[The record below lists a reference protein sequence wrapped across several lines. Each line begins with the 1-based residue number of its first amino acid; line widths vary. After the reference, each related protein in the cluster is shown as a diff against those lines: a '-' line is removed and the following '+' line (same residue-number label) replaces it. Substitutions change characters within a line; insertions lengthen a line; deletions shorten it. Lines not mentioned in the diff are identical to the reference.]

1 MSTGWAAICRF
12 GGIGDNL
19 IAASVLPLL
28 SRRYKGVDVFTEEPN
43 SVVFEN
49 NPHVSRLVVK
59 TKEEMA
65 VPESGAVGWQKWF
78 ANRAGEYDLF
88 VNLSHSC
95 ENLLAM
101 QAGQTQF
108 YWPAH
113 WRRKNCG
120 RNYLETVHDICG
132 LPHIFSPLFY
142 PTEEEVHKAL
152 LTKDNLGPRD
162 RKKIAWVISGSR
174 IDKNYPYAA
183 QTVSRLISE
192 LHATVLLI
200 GAPSNRDVGIA
211 KQIGDEVKKALGN
224 NDNVHA
230 AISPEPSTQWTETA
244 PGKRNKIEQTTPL
257 WPVRRMLTQVQHCD
271 LVIGPDTGAMWAVAL
286 EAVPKIVL
294 LSHASPENITK
305 HWRNTK
311 SLHADQEIVP
321 CWPCHQLHDDE
332 KTCRLN
338 EEKTAAACMSDIS
351 AEAILQTAAEL
362 LNPPTIKTET
372 ELIQYDRH
380 C

>member
-1 MSTGWAAICRF
+1 MRTGWAAICRF

-28 SRRYKGVDVFTEEPN
+28 ARKYKGVDVITEEPN
-43 SVVFEN
+43 SVIFKN
-49 NPHVSRLVVK
+49 NPHLSRVIVK
-59 TKEEMA
+59 TKEEL
-65 VPESGAVGWQKWF
+65 PNTGAVDYQKWF
-78 ANRAGEYDLF
+78 ANRANEYDLF

-113 WRRKNCG
+113 WRRKHCG
-120 RNYLETVHDICG
+120 KNYLETVHDICG
-132 LPHIFSPLFY
+132 LPHVFGPLFY

-152 LTKDNLGPRD
+152 LTKDNLGPRN

-174 IDKNYPYAA
+174 LDKTYPYSA
-183 QTVSRLISE
+183 QAVSRLISE
-192 LHATVLLI
+192 LNATVLLI
-200 GAPSNRDVGIA
+200 GAPSNRDVALA

-224 NDNVHA
+224 HDNVHA
-230 AISPEPSTQWTETA
+230 AISPEPTTQWKETA
-244 PGKRNKIEQTTPL
+244 PGKRYEIAPAEPI
-257 WPVRRMLTQVQHCD
+257 WPVRRMLTQVQKCD

-286 EAVPKIVL
+286 EDIPKIVL

-311 SLHADQEIVP
+311 TLHASQERVP

-332 KTCRLN
+332 KTCKLN

-351 AEAILQTAAEL
+351 AQAIVSAAAEL
-362 LNPPTIKTET
+362 LDDNPKLEM
-372 ELIQYDRH
+372 EMIQYDRD

>member
-19 IAASVLPLL
+19 IASSVLPLL
-28 SRRYKGVDVFTEEPN
+28 ARRYKGVDVITEEPN
-43 SVVFEN
+43 SVIFEN
-49 NPHVSRLVVK
+49 NPHVSRIIVK
-59 TKEEMA
+59 EKGEL
-65 VPESGAVGWQKWF
+65 PNGGAVEWQKWF
-78 ANRAGEYDLF
+78 MHRSNEYDLF

-108 YWPAH
+108 YWPKA
-113 WRRKNCG
+113 WRRKHCG
-120 RNYLETVHDICG
+120 HNYLEVVHDICG
-132 LPHIFSPLFY
+132 LPHIFNPRFY
-142 PTEEEVHKAL
+142 PTEEEHEKAK
-152 LTKDNLGPRD
+152 LTRRNLSE
-162 RKKIAWVISGSR
+162 RKVVGWVISGSR
-174 IDKNYPYAA
+174 LDKTYPYSA
-183 QTVSRLISE
+183 QVISRLIAE
-192 LHATVLLI
+192 QNVAVLLL
-200 GAPSNRDVGIA
+200 GAPSNRDVALA

-224 NDNVHA
+224 HDNVHA
-230 AISPEPSTQWTETA
+230 AISPEPTTQWTETA

-271 LVIGPDTGAMWAVAL
+271 LVIGPDTGAMWAVAV
-286 EAVPKIVL
+286 EDVPKIVL

-311 SLHADQEIVP
+311 TLHADQERVP

-332 KTCRLN
+332 KTCKLN
-338 EEKTAAACMSDIS
+338 EDKTAAACMSDIS
-351 AEAILQTAAEL
+351 AQAIVSAAAEL
-362 LNPPTIKTET
+362 LNGDPLPET
-372 ELIQYDRH
+372 EKIGYDWH

>member
-19 IAASVLPLL
+19 IASSVLPLL
-28 SRRYKGVDVFTEEPN
+28 ARRYKGVDVITEKPN
-43 SVVFEN
+43 SVLFEN

-59 TKEEMA
+59 ERDEL
-65 VPESGAVGWQKWF
+65 PNSGALDWQKWF
-78 ANRAGEYDLF
+78 SNRANEYDLF

-108 YWPAH
+108 YWPKA
-113 WRRKNCG
+113 WRRKHCG
-120 RNYLETVHDICG
+120 RNYLEVVHEICG
-132 LPHIFSPLFY
+132 LPYIFNPRFY
-142 PTEEEVHKAL
+142 PTDDEIEKAK
-152 LTKDNLGPRD
+152 LTKKNLSD
-162 RKKIAWVISGSR
+162 RKQIGWIISGSR
-174 IDKNYPYAA
+174 LDKTYPYQA
-183 QTVSRLISE
+183 QVVSRLISE
-192 LHATVLLI
+192 LNVTVLLL
-200 GAPSNRDVGIA
+200 GAPNNRDVGIA
-211 KQIGDEVKKALGN
+211 QKIGDEVKMALGN

-230 AISPEPSTQWTETA
+230 AISPEPTTQWSESA
-244 PGKRNKIEQTTPL
+244 PGKRNKIEQSKPL

-271 LVIGPDTGAMWAVAL
+271 LVIGPDTGAMWAVAM
-286 EAVPKIVL
+286 ENVPKIAL

-305 HWRNTK
+305 HWRNTVT
-311 SLHADQEIVP
+311 LHADQERVP
-321 CWPCHQLHDDE
+321 CWPCHQLHDEE

-351 AEAILQTAAEL
+351 AQAILSAAADL
-362 LNPPTIKTET
+362 LNGDPKQLPTEIVK
-372 ELIQYDRH
+372 YDWH